1 MPSPRL
7 CARTDQTEIAM
18 SEADAPLGP
27 PLARVGKGEASATSP
42 SREAQQKETGDARP
56 HLRSRQYQFFS
67 APASPSRKCHYT
79 ARGRSG
85 H

>member
-27 PLARVGKGEASATSP
+27 PLSRLGKLISGSAKYMLVPKNAIFYGAKSSEP
-42 SREAQQKETGDARP
+42 SSQT
-56 HLRSRQYQFFS
+56 Y
-67 APASPSRKCHYT
+67 
-79 ARGRSG
+79 
-85 H
+85 